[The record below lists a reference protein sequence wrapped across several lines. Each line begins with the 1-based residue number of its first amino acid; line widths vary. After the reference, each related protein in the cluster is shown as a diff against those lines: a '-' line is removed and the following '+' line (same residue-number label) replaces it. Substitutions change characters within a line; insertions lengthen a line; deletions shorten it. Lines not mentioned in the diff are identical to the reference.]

1 MIRNSI
7 DTDTSVLMKLVHGLP
22 FFAIDQLANF
32 NLKPTYLRILLS
44 RYESNSKLIRLKK
57 GLYVSKLYIETLEKR
72 NNLAFYDEFLSG
84 IIYKPSY
91 LSFEYILYQHN
102 LLTEIPSN
110 FTCATL
116 NKTMAFQNSF
126 GVFFYHSIKK
136 ELFTGYKTI
145 FQNGWMIN
153 KASKAKALF
162 DFLYIRKNSI
172 VNREALDELRLNLDE
187 LTKKDKLEIEKYG
200 KMVQSKKLTWILKEL
215 L

>member
-1 MIRNSI
+1 MIRNKNV
-7 DTDTSVLMKLVHGLP
+7 TVGNTLMELVKGLP
-22 FFAIDQLANF
+22 FFSIEQLTNLD
-32 NLKPTYLRILLS
+32 LKPTYLRILLS
-44 RYESNSKLIRLKK
+44 RYESNGKLIRLKK
-57 GLYVSKLYIETLEKR
+57 GLYVSRSYIDTLEKR
-72 NNLAFYDEFLSG
+72 SNFAFYDEFLSG

-102 LLTEIPSN
+102 LLTEMPSN

-172 VNREALDELRLNLDE
+172 VTREALEELRLNLDE
-187 LTKKDKLEIEKYG
+187 LTKKDKLEMEKYG
-200 KMVQSKKLTWILKEL
+200 KQVLSKKLTWILKDL
-215 L
+215 M